1 MTEKFPQE
9 NFLSWLCVFLQ
20 LFKSMT
26 TLIFDLIIYSV
37 SSLWMVSRNF
47 ISCFEFYFKNNSMIV
62 TSQGISF
69 NFPSYINYLYFI
81 THLIISFDETERT
94 NLLQDLSKF
103 SILLGKNVANI
114 LILSRIIIYLLL
126 SRELYQQQYFQWKIY
141 WTR

>member
-1 MTEKFPQE
+1 
-9 NFLSWLCVFLQ
+9 
-20 LFKSMT
+20 
-26 TLIFDLIIYSV
+26 
-37 SSLWMVSRNF
+37 
-47 ISCFEFYFKNNSMIV
+47 MIV

-141 WTR
+141 